1 MQSCDEI
8 SPISELSALAVSCI
22 FTRMCSVSKARN
34 FHREQLAHY
43 VPDWLSAVWAAQV
56 SSGNDARI
64 MSPHRL
70 TASAALLL
78 LLTPVSLDAQSSPG
92 TPASARGTARN
103 HSVNKFA
110 ENTQDSVAGFVL
122 IPFQFNFN
130 GRAVLTDKT
139 FFNLDFQ
146 PADGVHILR
155 DADTIKQNISPIR
168 RFPET
173 SDNPVVASPLPAGG
187 TTAQEMPNARTAPV
201 PEQSNPIR
209 VNWLYGAYV
218 PRDAEL
224 NALTGPQRKRLYLHQ
239 TFLTWGIYFKTA
251 MFSLGDQASTSPPQ
265 WGDGIGGY
273 GKRFA
278 SRYGQFAVQNTLS
291 TAGNFL
297 LRYEP
302 RYDRCR
308 CNGAWPR
315 IRHALVRNFVTYDSS
330 ERARRP
336 QIALYGGALGAGMV
350 ASVWKPTQ
358 SSPWV
363 SGYQSV
369 VTQVVFGSFSNVVGE
384 FAPEISR
391 LFKRNRNKVRCTSC
405 G

>member
-1 MQSCDEI
+1 
-8 SPISELSALAVSCI
+8 
-22 FTRMCSVSKARN
+22 
-34 FHREQLAHY
+34 
-43 VPDWLSAVWAAQV
+43 V

-64 MSPHRL
+64 MPPHRL
-70 TASAALLL
+70 TVSAVLLL
-78 LLTPVSLDAQSSPG
+78 LLTPASLAAQSSPG
-92 TPASARGTARN
+92 TPASPGGTTGN
-103 HSVNKFA
+103 HSVNKLA
-110 ENTQDSVAGFVL
+110 EETQDSGAGCVSV
-122 IPFQFNFN
+122 PFQFNFN
-130 GRAVLTDKT
+130 GRAVLADKM

-146 PADGVHILR
+146 PANGVHILR
-155 DADTIKQNISPIR
+155 DANTIKPSTSPIR
-168 RFPET
+168 SFPEV
-173 SDNPVVASPLPAGG
+173 SGSLVVASPLPAGG
-187 TTAQEMPNARTAPV
+187 TTAQEIPNAPTARV
-201 PEQSNPIR
+201 AEQSNPIR

-224 NALTGPQRKRLYLHQ
+224 NALTGPQRKRLYIHQ

-265 WGDGIGGY
+265 WGDGIDGY

-291 TAGNFL
+291 TAGNFV

-315 IRHALVRNFVTYDSS
+315 IRHALVRNFVTYDRS
-330 ERARRP
+330 ERERRP

-358 SSPWV
+358 SSAWV

-384 FAPEISR
+384 FAPEIGR
-391 LFKRNRNKVRCTSC
+391 MFKRKAK
-405 G
+405 